1 MAKTIY
7 NVNDFISQFKN
18 SEIVENI
25 KDDFLE
31 YCKTNPSYNEAVLKY
46 SEKVFEYELLGKISI
61 KNGKL
66 TI

>member
-1 MAKTIY
+1 MEIY

-18 SEIVENI
+18 SEILENI

-31 YCKTNPSYNEAVLKY
+31 YCKTNPSYNEAVLKFG
-46 SEKVFEYELLGKISI
+46 EKVFEYELFGKISI

-66 TI
+66 ITG